1 MNLKLTLVRYTPKI
15 AQKYKDYI
23 SMFIF
28 FLALIVAE
36 IAVFFNTMSSPRLTK
51 LSSRRLTKLLPFQV
65 TLNQLTFGQMM

>member
-1 MNLKLTLVRYTPKI
+1 
-15 AQKYKDYI
+15 
-23 SMFIF
+23 MFIF

-65 TLNQLTFGQMM
+65 TLNIWPNDVVSFFSKISKN